1 MSVNS
6 VSVSFE
12 WDMVRSGGV
21 KDAPPEDWK
30 EVTHE
35 FPRWKFPERTRSFLG
50 NQVCGQLTEEEVETF
65 IEEELLWLL
74 SDKLIPNILERD
86 GEDPETFPD
95 VLWVRFRGIVYR
107 GDLSHE
113 YYLCTSV
120 GREHRVPAEER

>member
-1 MSVNS
+1 MTANS

-21 KDAPPEDWK
+21 KDTPPEDWS
-30 EVTHE
+30 EVDHE
-35 FPRWKFPERTRSFLG
+35 FPRWRFPERTRSLPSD
-50 NQVCGQLTEEEVETF
+50 QVCEQLTEEEVETF

-74 SDKLIPNILERD
+74 SDKLVPDILERD
-86 GEDPETFPD
+86 GEDPDTFPD

-113 YYLCTSV
+113 YYLRTSV
-120 GREHRVPAEER
+120 WHEHRVPAEEQ